1 VNRKGRIALGYDA
14 DVVVLAPDE
23 VRVVEPASLHHRHA
37 ITPYGGRTLTGVVRE
52 TWLRGVRT
60 DGIEPRGRLLSRAA
74 A

>member
-1 VNRKGRIALGYDA
+1 
-14 DVVVLAPDE
+14 
-23 VRVVEPASLHHRHA
+23 
-37 ITPYGGRTLTGVVRE
+37 VRE